1 MSAIQTLNGAIENMT
16 RQVQADG
23 IMTQRL
29 TMDFTA
35 PVLGGETYR
44 STAAA
49 LRAAFLGIKS
59 INEEPLIPFDPDMWE
74 YVIRSGADARFQL
87 RR

>member
-1 MSAIQTLNGAIENMT
+1 MT
-16 RQVQADG
+16 RQAQADG

-29 TMDFTA
+29 TMDSTA
-35 PVLGGETYR
+35 RVLGGETYR
-44 STAAA
+44 STAEA

-59 INEEPLIPFDPDMWE
+59 INEEPLIPFDPDLWE
-74 YVIRSGADARFQL
+74 YVISRGDARFQL